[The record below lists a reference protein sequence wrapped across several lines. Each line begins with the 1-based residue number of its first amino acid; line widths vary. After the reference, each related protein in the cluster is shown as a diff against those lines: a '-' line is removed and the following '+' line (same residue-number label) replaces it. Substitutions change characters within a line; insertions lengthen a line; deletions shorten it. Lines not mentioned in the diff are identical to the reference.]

1 MRAAV
6 AMMILLTAAVSA
18 QEAEIR
24 FEDSPLDGRV
34 VVLDNGLVQ
43 AAVAP
48 QIGGRLMRLQRS
60 QGQPVITFEA
70 DWRQAK
76 ESVWSSE
83 GSVGISVGE
92 ANAWT
97 ATAGDQT
104 AAIRWEHSAQIKGL
118 PVRVTRELAVA
129 RDVPVVFLRVTVHNE
144 GDRVLPG
151 VGYTIA
157 PHFYNYAR
165 NALHGETPLD
175 AAGLVDTATR
185 VNLPAVRLTV
195 GDTEVIPRFGP
206 GEFGIIGESYMFRIT
221 HSLRMGDIAPGQS
234 GTAQGLWWLLPAGT
248 EPPGEPQLDWSF
260 LSGWNA
266 VSPLTV
272 RDTPP
277 NDLPKTPVLEGATPW
292 GICGHTGPDY
302 MPLWQAAGVKCARKG
317 FGWAAGE
324 REPGTYDFTAMD
336 ATVDAAEQAGVQL
349 IGLVHSN
356 PPWATVDG
364 ATTSPPRDLAAW
376 ERYVETVARRY
387 AGRVNIWEI
396 WNEPDISQFWT
407 GTVEDYTAL
416 LASAYRGAKRGNPDC
431 FVMSAGLDG
440 HGERYLMEMARIGAF
455 EFCDLVGFHPYAGNP
470 DLAEG
475 RVRAAWRVLNHFGV
489 RKPIWVTEVGWQSG
503 GWKGGPGV
511 VDSEATKAAYL
522 AEIYPR
528 LEPLAEVTCWY
539 VDSEAGDM
547 YGLIRPKDGG
557 IVLNEAFHRFRE
569 GSGAAQD
576 NRLTISGP
584 ESVSVKAAQPNTAQ
598 FRVRNQSDEPLPLD
612 GFFYAPVPW
621 ASVHVEGATLQPGDE
636 TTLELRIEPP
646 VYAVARKMPCVMVA
660 RSPRGPACLM
670 PFTLDLTNDG
680 ESVDIS
686 MAAQW
691 PIQADAEGKQVGKW
705 TPAHSLVTPPGGFR
719 IHPFKITNSGNA
731 PHTFRVHLEGPAAEW
746 AKPPA
751 ETVTIKPG
759 ETAWIG
765 VHLAIPRDAEPGTR
779 TLRLRIISTKYP
791 EVTACDETP
800 VRVGAQEEQP

>member
-1 MRAAV
+1 MKTAV
-6 AMMILLTAAVSA
+6 AMMVAITAAVSA
-18 QEAEIR
+18 QHVEIR
-24 FEDSPLDGRV
+24 FEDCPLDGRV
-34 VVLDNGLVQ
+34 VVIDNGLVQ

-48 QIGGRLMRLQRS
+48 QLGGRLMRLQRS

-70 DWRQAK
+70 DWRQTK

-83 GSVGISVGE
+83 GSAGLSGGQ
-92 ANAWT
+92 AQAWT
-97 ATAGDQT
+97 ATAADQT

-129 RDVPVVFLRVTVHNE
+129 RGLPAVFLRVTVHNE
-144 GDRVLPG
+144 GDRLLPG
-151 VGYTIA
+151 AGYTIA
-157 PHFYNYAR
+157 PHFYNR
-165 NALHGETPLD
+165 PENVLRGDKSLD
-175 AAGLVDTATR
+175 APGLVDTATR
-185 VNLPAVRLTV
+185 VTFPAVHLAV

-206 GEFGIIGESYMFRIT
+206 GEFAIIGESYMFRVT
-221 HSLRMGDIAPGQS
+221 HNLRIGDIAPGQS

-248 EPPGEPQLDWSF
+248 EPPEQVQPDWAS
-260 LSGWNA
+260 LTEWTA
-266 VSPLTV
+266 VSPLMV

-277 NDLPKTPVLEGATPW
+277 DDLPKSPVLENTTPW
-292 GICGHTGPDY
+292 GICGHAGPEY
-302 MPLWQAAGVKCARKG
+302 MPLWQAAGVRWARKG

-324 REPGTYDFTAMD
+324 REQNTYDFSAMD
-336 ATVDAAEQAGVQL
+336 ATVVAAEQAGIQL
-349 IGLVHSN
+349 IGLFLSN

-364 ATTSPPRDLAAW
+364 ATISPPKDLAAW

-387 AGRVNIWEI
+387 AGRVHVWEI

-416 LASAYRGAKRGNPDC
+416 LAAAYRGAKRGNPDC
-431 FVMSAGLDG
+431 LVMTAGLDG
-440 HGERYLMEMARIGAF
+440 HGERYLMEMARTGAF

-470 DLAEG
+470 RLAED

-489 RKPIWVTEVGWQSG
+489 RKPIWITEVGWQSG

-576 NRLTISGP
+576 NRLTIRGP
-584 ESVSVKAAQPNTAQ
+584 ESVSVKAGQPNIAR
-598 FRVRNQSDEPLPLD
+598 FLVRNQSDQPLAIE
-612 GFFYAPVPW
+612 GFFYAPAPW
-621 ASVHVEGATLQPGDE
+621 ASVHVADETLQPGAE
-636 TTLELRIEPP
+636 TTLELHTEPP

-660 RSPRGPACLM
+660 RAPRGPACLM
-670 PFTLDLTNDG
+670 PFTLDLINEG

-705 TPAHSLVTPPGGFR
+705 TPAQSLVTPPGGFR
-719 IHPFKITNSGNA
+719 IHPFKITNHGNA

-746 AKPPA
+746 AKPVA
-751 ETVTIKPG
+751 ETVTIRPG
-759 ETAWIG
+759 ETAWVG
-765 VHLAIPRDAEPGTR
+765 VHLAIPRDAEQGTR
-779 TLRLRIISTKYP
+779 ILRLRIVSTKYP
-791 EVTACDETP
+791 EVNASDDTP